1 MGATSIAGWFA
12 MDSSKD
18 YARKIYCDAHMFN
31 LSNKVTDI
39 TQKAACLE
47 FMKWFTTNAE
57 AGKQWARA
65 GHVSISNAI
74 NTQDAYKND
83 AVVAD
88 YINKWYPDIDDL
100 NTVGV
105 NPYYQELAKNLRA
118 IMSEGLLKANNSGDE
133 ELLRTKQNEYNS
145 NIALWGGDF

>member
-1 MGATSIAGWFA
+1 
-12 MDSSKD
+12 
-18 YARKIYCDAHMFN
+18 MFN

-88 YINKWYPDIDDL
+88 YINKCYPDIDDL

>member
-1 MGATSIAGWFA
+1 M
-12 MDSSKD
+12 
-18 YARKIYCDAHMFN
+18 
-31 LSNKVTDI
+31 
-39 TQKAACLE
+39 
-47 FMKWFTTNAE
+47 
-57 AGKQWARA
+57 
-65 GHVSISNAI
+65 
-74 NTQDAYKND
+74 
-83 AVVAD
+83 VAD